1 MLFLNCIGVI
11 YTRDFRCFWVDFKSF
26 MMQNKQKAIEKGSD
40 VAFLR
45 RPKVFP
51 PVRNKGEHAS
61 EHVTVA

>member
-1 MLFLNCIGVI
+1 MNGCN
-11 YTRDFRCFWVDFKSF
+11 YTRDLRCFWVDFKSV
-26 MMQNKQKAIEKGSD
+26 MMKNLQKANEKGSD

-45 RPKVFP
+45 RPKVFS